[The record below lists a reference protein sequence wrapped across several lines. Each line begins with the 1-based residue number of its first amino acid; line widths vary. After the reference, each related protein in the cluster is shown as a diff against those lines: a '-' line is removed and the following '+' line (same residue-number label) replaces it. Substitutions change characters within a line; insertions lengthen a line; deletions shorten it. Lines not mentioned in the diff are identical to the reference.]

1 MVRCRRPIL
10 YRLQVAFGG
19 PSRGGRQLLPG
30 KIASEKSATRAW
42 EFWSALEGA
51 CQLLPSK
58 IASEKSA
65 KENGTGLLETDA
77 VS

>member
-1 MVRCRRPIL
+1 M
-10 YRLQVAFGG
+10 
-19 PSRGGRQLLPG
+19 
-30 KIASEKSATRAW
+30 
-42 EFWSALEGA
+42 EGA